1 MQFMR
6 TIIEDLRYGLRLLRK
21 SPAFTIVAVLT
32 LSLGIGA
39 NTAIYTLLDQAL
51 LRSLPVKE
59 PNRLTVLRFTGDDTG
74 STHARGDSNVVFS
87 YPMYRDVR
95 DHNSVFTGLIATSWA
110 QVGVQWRNQPDLAD
124 AELVS
129 GNYFDVLGLQ
139 PALGRLLVASDDLVE
154 NGRPVALLSFNYW
167 QQRFGS
173 DPKIVNQSIS
183 INGHPFTVIGVAPLG
198 FHSIVGGDNPA
209 VFVPMTMKPVIT
221 PDWNDLEERRSR
233 WLQIVGRLKSGIT
246 REQAQ
251 AGGDQVWHSIRAD
264 ELKQLGRTSQT
275 FRDAFLTNSHLFL
288 DDGSKGVRVR
298 GSVTTLLIVMG
309 MTVLMTLMSCA
320 NVAGLLLV
328 RVARRTREISVRYAL
343 GAQRMRLVQQLLAEG
358 LLLGLTGGAIGIFLA
373 PQIAAV
379 LIRTIW
385 GTGRIHSA
393 FSPHPDLR
401 ILAFNFGLALFVS
414 VLFSL
419 APAFQFRRPD
429 VTQALKQQAAVVA
442 GGSIHL
448 RRATV
453 AAQIALSL
461 LLLVGA
467 GLFVR
472 TLRNLKD
479 LDVGFTTDHLITF
492 TVDPKLAGYE
502 DTQTLALYQ
511 EILEKLS
518 GLPGVQ
524 SAAATNDPE
533 LANNNWGNNIT
544 IAGYRPAEGDRMNVE
559 WARVSPG
566 YFSTMKTPLLAGG
579 DIEKSDR
586 VGTHK
591 VGVVNESFAR
601 RYFGWPQEA
610 LGHYFCSGAGDVT
623 PDIEI
628 VGVVK
633 DSRHTTV
640 REDVRRSV
648 FTPYLQD
655 PRLGPVYRFGLTFYV
670 RTWQDPKGAEGTIR
684 AAMQAL
690 DSRLVLDAFRT
701 MQEQVDDSLTDERVI
716 AFLATSFGV
725 LAALLAAIGIYG
737 VLAYSTAQRTR
748 EIGIRVAMGA
758 NRSEVARM
766 VLSEVARLAAIGFA
780 AGLPLSLLLGHAVRH
795 QLFGISGYDPLTL
808 GAVCALIV
816 VVALASAA
824 LPARRAAKVDPM
836 VALRYE

>member
-1 MQFMR
+1 MR
-6 TIIEDLRYGLRLLRK
+6 AVVEDLRYGLRLLRK

-32 LSLGIGA
+32 LALSIGA

-59 PNRLTVLRFTGDDTG
+59 PSRLVVLRFSGNDTG
-74 STHARGDSNVVFS
+74 STHARGDSNLVFS
-87 YPMYRDVR
+87 YPMYRDLR
-95 DHNSVFTGLIATSWA
+95 DHNPVFSGLIATSWA
-110 QVGVQWRNQPDLAD
+110 QVGVQWHNQPDLAD

-139 PALGRLLVASDDLVE
+139 PALGRLLVASDDLAE
-154 NGRPVALLSFNYW
+154 DGNPVTVLSAHYW
-167 QQRFGS
+167 QHRFGS

-183 INGHPFTVIGVAPLG
+183 INGHPFTVIGVAPPG
-198 FHSIVGGDNPA
+198 FHSVVGGDNPA
-209 VFVPMTMKPVIT
+209 IFVPMTMKPEIT

-233 WLQIVGRLKSGIT
+233 WLHIIGRVNPGVT

-251 AGGDQVWHSIRAD
+251 AGIDLVWHSVRAE
-264 ELKQLGRTSQT
+264 ELKQLGHSSQH

-288 DDGSKGVRVR
+288 EDSSKGVPVH
-298 GSVTTLLIVMG
+298 GTEPTTLLIVMG
-309 MTVLMTLMSCA
+309 MAAAMALMSCT
-320 NVAGLLLV
+320 NVASLLLV

-343 GAQRMRLVQQLLAEG
+343 GAQRTRLVRQLLAEG
-358 LLLGLTGGAIGIFLA
+358 LLLGLTGAAIGIFLA

-385 GTGRIHSA
+385 GVGRSQFA

-414 VLFSL
+414 LLFSL
-419 APAFQFRRPD
+419 APALQFRQPD
-429 VTQALKQQAAVVA
+429 LTQALKQQAAVIA

-472 TLRNLKD
+472 TLQNLKG
-479 LDVGFTTDHLITF
+479 LDVGFTTGHLVTL

-511 EILEKLS
+511 QILEKLS

-533 LANNNWGNNIT
+533 LANNNWANNIT
-544 IAGYRPAEGDRMNVE
+544 IAGYRPADGDHMNVE

-566 YFSTMKTPLLAGG
+566 YFSTMKTPLLAGRE
-579 DIEKSDR
+579 IEQSDH

-591 VGVVNESFAR
+591 VALVNESFAR
-601 RYFGWPQEA
+601 RYFGRVQDA
-610 LGHYFCSGAGDVT
+610 LGHYFCAGAGDVT

-633 DSRHTTV
+633 DARHATV
-640 REDVRRSV
+640 REDVHRTV

-655 PRLGPVYRFGLTFYV
+655 PQLGPVYRFGMTFYV
-670 RTWQDPKGAEGTIR
+670 RTWQDPKAAESTIS

-690 DSRLVLDAFRT
+690 DSKLVLNAFRS
-701 MQEQVDDSLTDERVI
+701 MQEQVEDNLSDERVI

-725 LAALLAAIGIYG
+725 VAALLAAIGIYG
-737 VLAYSTAQRTR
+737 VLAYSTTQRTR
-748 EIGIRVAMGA
+748 EIGIRITLGA
-758 NRSEVARM
+758 TRTDVVRM
-766 VLSEVARLAAIGFA
+766 VLSEVGRLAAIGLA
-780 AGLPLSLLLGHAVRH
+780 AGVPLCFVLARAVRN
-795 QLFGISGYDPLTL
+795 QLFGISNYDPLTL
-808 GAVCALIV
+808 CAVCVLILA
-816 VVALASAA
+816 VAFASAA
-824 LPARRAAKVDPM
+824 LPACRAAKVDPM
-836 VALRYE
+836 LALRYE

>member
-1 MQFMR
+1 MR

-21 SPAFTIVAVLT
+21 SPGFTIVAVLT
-32 LSLGIGA
+32 LALGIGA

-59 PNRLTVLRFTGDDTG
+59 PSRLVVLQFSGDDTG
-74 STHARGDSNVVFS
+74 STHARGDSQIVFS
-87 YPMYRDVR
+87 YPMYRDLR
-95 DHNSVFTGLIATSWA
+95 DHNSVFSGLIATSWA
-110 QVGVQWRNQPDLAD
+110 QVGVQWHNQPDLAD

-139 PALGRLLVASDDLVE
+139 PALGRFLLASDDLAE
-154 NGRPVALLSFNYW
+154 NANPLTVLSFNYW
-167 QQRFGS
+167 QRRFGS

-183 INGHPFTVIGVAPLG
+183 INGHPFTVIGVTPPG
-198 FHSIVGGDNPA
+198 FHSVVGGDNPA
-209 VFVPMTMKPVIT
+209 VFVSMTMKPEIT
-221 PDWNDLEERRSR
+221 PDWNDLEERRSK
-233 WLQIVGRLKSGIT
+233 WLHIIGRLNPGLT
-246 REQAQ
+246 RAQAQ
-251 AGGDQVWHSIRAD
+251 AGIDQLWHSIRAD
-264 ELKQLGRTSQT
+264 ELKQLGRSSQT

-288 DDGSKGVRVR
+288 DDGSKGVPVH
-298 GSVTTLLIVMG
+298 GTVPTTLLIVMG
-309 MTVLMTLMSCA
+309 MAALMALMSCT
-320 NVAGLLLV
+320 NVASLLLV

-343 GAQRMRLVQQLLAEG
+343 GAQRRRLVQQLLAEG
-358 LLLGLTGGAIGIFLA
+358 LLLGLAGGAIGIFLA

-379 LIRTIW
+379 LTRTIW
-385 GTGRIHSA
+385 GAGHSQFA
-393 FSPHPDLR
+393 FSPYSDLR
-401 ILAFNFGLALFVS
+401 ILAFNFGLALVVS
-414 VLFSL
+414 VMFSL
-419 APAFQFRRPD
+419 APALQFRRPD
-429 VTQALKQQAAVVA
+429 LTQTLKQQSAVIA
-442 GGSIHL
+442 GCSIYL

-472 TLRNLKD
+472 TLRNLKT
-479 LDVGFTTDHLITF
+479 LDVGFTTDHLVTF

-511 EILEKLS
+511 QILERLS
-518 GLPGVQ
+518 RLPGVQ

-544 IAGYRPAEGDRMNVE
+544 IAGYRPADGDHMNIE

-566 YFSTMKTPLLAGG
+566 YFSTMKTPQLAGR
-579 DIEKSDR
+579 EVEPSDR

-591 VGVVNESFAR
+591 VAVVNESFAR
-601 RYFGWPQEA
+601 RYFGRPQNA
-610 LGHYFCSGAGDVT
+610 LGHYFCAGAGNVT

-633 DSRHTTV
+633 DARHTTV
-640 REDVRRSV
+640 REDVRRTV

-655 PRLGPVYRFGLTFYV
+655 PQMGPVYRFGLTFYV
-670 RTWQDPKGAEGTIR
+670 RTWQDPKAAQSTIR
-684 AAMQAL
+684 SAMQAL
-690 DSRLVLDAFRT
+690 DSKLVLDAFRT
-701 MQEQVDDSLTDERVI
+701 MQEQVEDNLSDERVI

-758 NRSEVARM
+758 SRIDVIRT
-766 VLSEVARLAAIGFA
+766 VLSEVARLAATGLA
-780 AGLPLSLLLGHAVRH
+780 AGLPLCVVLARAIRD
-795 QLFGISGYDPLTL
+795 QLFGVSNYDPLTL
-808 GAVCALIV
+808 GAVCV
-816 VVALASAA
+816 VMLAVAFVSAA

>member
-1 MQFMR
+1 MR
-6 TIIEDLRYGLRLLRK
+6 TVIEDLRYGLRLLRK
-21 SPAFTIVAVLT
+21 SPAFTVVAVLT
-32 LSLGIGA
+32 LSLAIGA

-59 PNRLTVLRFTGDDTG
+59 PNRLAIFRFSGDDTG
-74 STHARGDSNVVFS
+74 STHARGDSDLVFS
-87 YPMYRDVR
+87 YPIYRDLR

-110 QVGVQWRNQPDLAD
+110 QVGVQWHNQPDLAD

-129 GNYFDVLGLQ
+129 GNYFDMLGLQ

-154 NGRPVALLSFNYW
+154 NGSPVAVLSFNYW
-167 QQRFGS
+167 QRRIGS

-183 INGHPFTVIGVAPLG
+183 INGHPFTVIGVAPPG
-198 FHSIVGGDNPA
+198 FHSVVGGDSPA
-209 VFVPMTMKPVIT
+209 VFVPMTMKPEIT
-221 PDWNDLEERRSR
+221 PDWNDLDERRSR
-233 WLQIVGRLKSGIT
+233 WLQIVGRLKPGLS
-246 REQAQ
+246 RAQAQ
-251 AGGDQVWHSIRAD
+251 AGIDQLWHSIRAD
-264 ELKQLGRTSQT
+264 ELKQLGRTSRT

-288 DDGSKGVRVR
+288 DHGGKGVPVH
-298 GSVTTLLIVMG
+298 GTVPTTLLIVLAMA
-309 MTVLMTLMSCA
+309 VLMALMSCA

-358 LLLGLTGGAIGIFLA
+358 LLLGLTGGAIGIVLA

-385 GTGRIHSA
+385 GSGRGHFA

-401 ILAFNFGLALFVS
+401 ILAFNFGLALFVT
-414 VLFSL
+414 VLFSV

-442 GGSIHL
+442 GGSLHL

-453 AAQIALSL
+453 GTQIALSL

-479 LDVGFTTDHLITF
+479 LDVGFTTDHLVTF

-511 EILEKLS
+511 QILERLS

-544 IAGYRPAEGDRMNVE
+544 IAGYRPADGDRMNVE

-566 YFSTMKTPLLAGG
+566 YFSTMKTLLLAGR
-579 DIEKSDR
+579 DVEKSER

-591 VGVVNESFAR
+591 VAVVNESFAR
-601 RYFGWPQEA
+601 RYFGRPQDA
-610 LGHYFCSGAGDVT
+610 LGHYFCAGAGNVT

-633 DSRHTTV
+633 DARHTTV
-640 REDVRRSV
+640 REDMHPSL

-655 PRLGPVYRFGLTFYV
+655 SQLGPVYRFGLTFYV
-670 RTWQDPKGAEGTIR
+670 RTWQDPKAAESTIR
-684 AAMQAL
+684 AAMLAL
-690 DSRLVLDAFRT
+690 DSKLVLDAFRT
-701 MQEQVDDSLTDERVI
+701 MQEQVDDNLSDERVI

-737 VLAYSTAQRTR
+737 VLAYSTALRTR
-748 EIGIRVAMGA
+748 EIGIRIAMGA
-758 NRSEVARM
+758 TRVEVMRM
-766 VLSEVARLAAIGFA
+766 VLSEVARLAAIGLA
-780 AGLPLSLLLGHAVRH
+780 VGLPLCFVLARAVRG
-795 QLFGISGYDPLTL
+795 QLFGISEYDPLTL
-808 GAVCALIV
+808 CAVCGVILA
-816 VVALASAA
+816 VALASSA
-824 LPARRAAKVDPM
+824 LPARRAMRVDPM